1 MRKNGIRLLLFLQ
14 ILYSCEYS
22 NNIVHTNNISP
33 PDKDFYAEINL
44 SHVQPNCTLYI
55 YEPTVL
61 TFAIDP
67 KGHEIVHQTITID
80 AESTISD
87 NRIYLYPLKDNSVR
101 KLVFDLELKTN
112 TGSIAENLGY
122 EKYTGRYEYN
132 VKFVKL
138 EEEFDVNFRGGKSD
152 EGYLELEWDEPI
164 LENAS
169 IQKYELLFFEE
180 TTNEEKRYVITD
192 PSQTHYIDENY
203 VWGYRN
209 YKLSVYYSNSDVDYE
224 SYKSSYFTPSY
235 YGAGG
240 ETLFSYQYIDHEW
253 MNVSWAYTG
262 YKCKYLL
269 VDANGTQSEWDENH
283 RTVKMQ
289 RFRFPVDPERFKLYI
304 LPYHL
309 PIEEYE
315 KCSFIAAD
323 IVWNDGRYVAIDR
336 PMAWNREKDEYYY
349 MYNGEMKVHSMT
361 DFSLKNEYFLRIFT
375 LYDQMNIS
383 SSSTTSQVALYKH
396 LYPIQYPINEIY
408 IYDSSDFVQTLK
420 LENVNRFTDQ
430 IRITDNFRLFYK
442 DIVTD
447 PEATGGEASIV
458 VCDSRSGSIMT
469 RRKLMGKDARFTVS
483 NDGKYICEYY
493 EENLHIYRLDN
504 DVIIPVYS
512 YRNLQYTYK
521 TCQFSHINSSEL
533 IISGGNETILF
544 DVVLLREKYKIE
556 GQFIVQDAKNG
567 YLACLDELYHENS
580 ILNIFDMRLEKVLT
594 RIPFILYDGPYYL
607 LNNMLFFQSSGTT
620 ALDISTYLNE

>member
-112 TGSIAENLGY
+112 TGSIAEYLGY

-192 PSQTHYIDENY
+192 PSQTHYIDEN
-203 VWGYRN
+203 
-209 YKLSVYYSNSDVDYE
+209 
-224 SYKSSYFTPSY
+224 
-235 YGAGG
+235 
-240 ETLFSYQYIDHEW
+240 
-253 MNVSWAYTG
+253 
-262 YKCKYLL
+262 
-269 VDANGTQSEWDENH
+269 
-283 RTVKMQ
+283 
-289 RFRFPVDPERFKLYI
+289 
-304 LPYHL
+304 
-309 PIEEYE
+309 
-315 KCSFIAAD
+315 
-323 IVWNDGRYVAIDR
+323 
-336 PMAWNREKDEYYY
+336 
-349 MYNGEMKVHSMT
+349 
-361 DFSLKNEYFLRIFT
+361 
-375 LYDQMNIS
+375 
-383 SSSTTSQVALYKH
+383 
-396 LYPIQYPINEIY
+396 
-408 IYDSSDFVQTLK
+408 
-420 LENVNRFTDQ
+420 
-430 IRITDNFRLFYK
+430 
-442 DIVTD
+442 
-447 PEATGGEASIV
+447 
-458 VCDSRSGSIMT
+458 
-469 RRKLMGKDARFTVS
+469 
-483 NDGKYICEYY
+483 
-493 EENLHIYRLDN
+493 
-504 DVIIPVYS
+504 
-512 YRNLQYTYK
+512 
-521 TCQFSHINSSEL
+521 
-533 IISGGNETILF
+533 
-544 DVVLLREKYKIE
+544 
-556 GQFIVQDAKNG
+556 
-567 YLACLDELYHENS
+567 
-580 ILNIFDMRLEKVLT
+580 
-594 RIPFILYDGPYYL
+594 
-607 LNNMLFFQSSGTT
+607 
-620 ALDISTYLNE
+620 